1 MFCCAAQADQGAL
14 VKQLSDHVLHLESS
28 LSVAN
33 AQIAVNALDR
43 QSLQNSIEA
52 ALRDLAAKKLAEDEE
67 DAQEEGHQK
76 LEVRLSWFCT
86 MIMHVCSIMRQV
98 DRKFKQPV
106 IILPCKSGKHKHTSE
121 QGQLQSNVARSEPR
135 SATRIHADCT

>member
-1 MFCCAAQADQGAL
+1 M
-14 VKQLSDHVLHLESS
+14 KQLSDHVLHLESS

-67 DAQEEGHQK
+67 DAQEERTQEQ
-76 LEVRLSWFCT
+76 EVTLGWLCT
-86 MIMHVCSIMRQV
+86 MLRP
-98 DRKFKQPV
+98 F
-106 IILPCKSGKHKHTSE
+106 
-121 QGQLQSNVARSEPR
+121 A
-135 SATRIHADCT
+135 A